1 MPVTLQNV
9 WKSGLQVQDVFQ
21 MRSGEDDTNFKLM
34 LINMLTKQITAI
46 QQGSS
51 GFPTQKLGG
60 GGNKRS

>member
-1 MPVTLQNV
+1 MPVTLLNV

-46 QQGSS
+46 QQDSS
-51 GFPTQKLGG
+51 GFPTQMLR